1 MLESIEL
8 QMRDC
13 IAELK
18 DASVMELFEK
28 LPKGK
33 RLRAKLIMKIAG
45 EHPDATLL
53 AAIVELIHGASL
65 LHDDVI
71 DDALKRRGAD
81 SLNALYGNKSA
92 IMFGDILYSQGFAK
106 LTTLPSEVAGTIAR
120 SVALLSLG
128 ELQDVEMSKSFNPDR
143 AKYETMIYNK
153 TASLI
158 EASAKAAALLVGK
171 PHEPLALYGKNLGLA
186 FQIIDDILDIT
197 QDSQTLGK
205 PAMHDFREGK
215 TTLPYLYMYE
225 AIEAS
230 EKEQLMSYFGKDL
243 EENETH
249 WIVQKMQESGAL
261 SRSINDAKNLGNEAI
276 MAIGSL
282 GIEGLDGVVRQM
294 IERDF

>member
-1 MLESIEL
+1 MLEIIES

-13 IAELK
+13 VAELK
-18 DASVMELFEK
+18 DAYVMELFEK

-33 RLRAKLIMKIAG
+33 RLRAKLIMRIAN
-45 EHPDATLL
+45 EHPKAPLL

-71 DDALKRRGAD
+71 DDALTRRGVD
-81 SLNALYGNKSA
+81 SLNALHGNKTS

-106 LTTLPSEVAGTIAR
+106 LTTLPSEVAGVVAQ

-128 ELQDVEMSKSFNPDR
+128 ELQDVELSKAFNPDR
-143 AKYETMIYNK
+143 AKYEGMIYNK

-158 EASAKAAALLVGK
+158 EASAKAAALLAGK

-205 PAMHDFREGK
+205 PAMHDFKEGK
-215 TTLPYLYMYE
+215 TTLPYLYLYE
-225 AIEAS
+225 TLKDS
-230 EKEQLMSYFGKDL
+230 EKEQLMSYFRKDL
-243 EENETH
+243 SKNESD
-249 WIVQKMQESGAL
+249 WIRQKMDETGAL
-261 SRSINDAKNLGNEAI
+261 SRSISDAKNLGNEAI
-276 MAIGSL
+276 ESVKSL
-282 GIEGLDGVVRQM
+282 GIEGLDGVVKQM

>member
-1 MLESIEL
+1 MLEIIES

-13 IAELK
+13 VAELK
-18 DASVMELFEK
+18 DAYVMELFEK

-33 RLRAKLIMKIAG
+33 RLRAKLIMRIAS
-45 EHPDATLL
+45 EHPKAPLL

-71 DDALKRRGAD
+71 DDALTRRGAD
-81 SLNALYGNKSA
+81 SLNALYGNKTS

-106 LTTLPSEVAGTIAR
+106 LTTLPSEVAGVVAQ

-128 ELQDVEMSKSFNPDR
+128 ELQDVELSKAFNPDR
-143 AKYETMIYNK
+143 SKYEGMIYNK

-158 EASAKAAALLVGK
+158 EASAKAAALLAGK

-205 PAMHDFREGK
+205 PAMHDFKEGK

-225 AIEAS
+225 TLEDN

-243 EENETH
+243 SKNESD
-249 WIVQKMQESGAL
+249 WIRQKMDETGAL
-261 SRSINDAKNLGNEAI
+261 SRSISDAKNLGNEAI
-276 MAIGSL
+276 ESVKFL